1 MLEYLQKIG
10 RSLMLPVSV
19 LVVASLLMGAG
30 YALDP
35 DALGGSSNTVAVF
48 LVQAGLVVINNLA
61 LLFAVGIGMGLAKD
75 SNGAAS
81 LSAVVSY
88 LMITTLLSPD
98 TLSLIT
104 GTPTDQIPAAFA
116 SIQNVFIGIIAG
128 IIGGESYNKF
138 HTTELPQWLAF
149 FSGRR
154 LVPIVSALISVIVTV
169 ILYFIWPISYNALV
183 SLGTWIA
190 DLGPL
195 GAGLYGFFNKLLI
208 PFGLHHALNNVF
220 WFDTIGIN
228 DIGNFWGSTGELG
241 VTGMYQAGFFPI
253 MMFGL
258 PGAALAIYKN
268 ARPENKQSTRALMLA
283 GSIASFSTGI
293 TEPLEFSF
301 MFQSPALYFI
311 HAVLTGVSMFVCATL
326 QATAGFS
333 FSAGLIDFLISWQ
346 MPLSNNQWMLIV
358 VGLVMF
364 VVYYVVFNFAIQKF
378 DLDTPGRGE
387 VVAADT
393 EAGTST
399 TAGESK
405 HAQRARIIYEA
416 LGGDDNVVQINNC
429 STRLRLKVKDSS
441 LVDVDKIKAAP
452 APGVSIV
459 GKDNVQVI
467 IGTEVQFVADEMKRV
482 ADEQ

>member
-30 YALDP
+30 YAIDHE
-35 DALGGSSNTVAVF
+35 ALSGSSNVVAVF
-48 LVQAGLVVINNLA
+48 LVQAGLVVINNLP

-81 LSAVVSY
+81 LSSVVSF

-98 TLSLIT
+98 ILSAVT
-104 GTPTDQIPAAFA
+104 GLSVEEIPVAFA
-116 SIQNVFIGIIAG
+116 SIKNVFIGIVSG
-128 IIGGESYNKF
+128 IVGGEAYNRF
-138 HTTELPQWLAF
+138 HKTELPQWLAF

-154 LVPIVSALISVIVTV
+154 LVPIVSALISVGITIV
-169 ILYFIWPISYNALV
+169 LYFIWPASYNALV

-190 DLGPL
+190 GLGPV

-228 DIGNFWGSTGELG
+228 DIGNFWGNTGELG
-241 VTGMYQAGFFPI
+241 ITGMYQAGFFPI

-268 ARPENKQSTRALMLA
+268 ARKSRQQSTRALMLA
-283 GSIASFSTGI
+283 GSIASFVTGI
-293 TEPLEFSF
+293 TEPIEFSF
-301 MFQSPALYFI
+301 MFQAPGLYFV
-311 HAVLTGVSMFVCATL
+311 HAVLTGISMFVCATL

-346 MPLSNNQWMLIV
+346 MPLSNNQWMLII

-364 VVYYVVFNFAIQKF
+364 VVYFVVFNFAIQKF
-378 DLDTPGRGE
+378 NLETPGRSESLEATSEE
-387 VVAADT
+387 VEV
-393 EAGTST
+393 
-399 TAGESK
+399 AGESK
-405 HAQRARIIYEA
+405 HTQRARIIYEA
-416 LGGDDNVVQINNC
+416 LGGKSNVLEINNC
-429 STRLRLKVKDSS
+429 ATRLRLKVQDTNT
-441 LVDVDKIKAAP
+441 VDIEKIKAIP
-452 APGVSIV
+452 VPGVSIID
-459 GKDNVQVI
+459 KENMQVI
-467 IGTEVQFVADEMKRV
+467 IGTEVQFVADEMRDIDSGRK
-482 ADEQ
+482 

>member
-30 YALDP
+30 YAIDYE
-35 DALGGSSNTVAVF
+35 ALSGSSNVIAVF
-48 LVQAGLVVINNLA
+48 LVQAGLVVINNLP

-81 LSAVVSY
+81 LSSVVSF

-98 TLSLIT
+98 ILSAVT
-104 GTPTDQIPAAFA
+104 GLATEEIPVAFA
-116 SIQNVFIGIIAG
+116 SIKNVFIGIISG
-128 IIGGESYNKF
+128 IVGGEAYNRF
-138 HTTELPQWLAF
+138 HKTELPQWLAF

-154 LVPIVSALISVIVTV
+154 LVPIVSALISVVITIV
-169 ILYFIWPISYNALV
+169 LFFIWPASYNALV

-190 DLGPL
+190 GLGPV

-228 DIGNFWGSTGELG
+228 DIGNFWGNTGELG
-241 VTGMYQAGFFPI
+241 ITGMYQAGFFPI

-268 ARPENKQSTRALMLA
+268 ARKNQKQATRALMLA
-283 GSIASFSTGI
+283 GSIASFVTGI
-293 TEPLEFSF
+293 TEPIEFSF
-301 MFQSPALYFI
+301 MFQAPALYFV

-346 MPLSNNQWMLIV
+346 MPLSNNQWVLII
-358 VGLVMF
+358 VGLIIF
-364 VVYYVVFNFAIQKF
+364 LVYFVVFNFAIQKF
-378 DLDTPGRGE
+378 DLNTPGRSESAEASE
-387 VVAADT
+387 VAEV
-393 EAGTST
+393 S
-399 TAGESK
+399 GESK
-405 HAQRARIIYEA
+405 HTQRARIIYEA
-416 LGGDDNVVQINNC
+416 LGGKNNVMEINNC
-429 STRLRLKVKDSS
+429 VTRLRLKVKDTSA
-441 LVDVDKIKAAP
+441 VDIEKIKSAP
-452 APGVSIV
+452 VPGVSIID
-459 GKDNVQVI
+459 KENMQVI
-467 IGTEVQFVADEMKRV
+467 IGTEVQFVADEMRDIDSGRK
-482 ADEQ
+482 